1 MQMWRDFRTFSHR
14 LEMDPNIA
22 MHWLKNN
29 EMVANPKKFQL
40 MFLVKN
46 DNIEG
51 EMYFAGKN
59 IKSPNTI
66 ELSDITLDKTIIFK
80 SHIFIS

>member
-1 MQMWRDFRTFSHR
+1 
-14 LEMDPNIA
+14 MDPNIA

-51 EMYFAGKN
+51 EMYFAGKY
-59 IKSPNTI
+59 KSLNTI
-66 ELSDITLDKTIIFK
+66 ELSDITLDKTINFK

>member
-1 MQMWRDFRTFSHR
+1 
-14 LEMDPNIA
+14 MDPNTA

-29 EMVANPKKFQL
+29 KMVANPKKFQL

-51 EMYFAGKN
+51 EMYFAGKY
-59 IKSPNTI
+59 K
-66 ELSDITLDKTIIFK
+66 
-80 SHIFIS
+80 ISEYD